1 MRLMLA
7 LALTLA
13 VAAAPE
19 EDSVVEDTAVKNKLF
34 QVERRWE
41 AGLIVGFPTMS
52 RLTEHYVFDAHVAYN
67 VLESLAVEA
76 IGGWAYSRHT
86 SIANGIA
93 AMPVPRT
100 PSELSDLWEMTGHGL
115 VGASW
120 QPLYGKIGVFS
131 EAIHFQLYAW
141 LGAGGAY
148 FRRTPEFST
157 NALRTNVGPLF
168 SVALGGRLFWSALG
182 DHHALRIEAR
192 DFSWIDSYVLSN
204 GSTAGG
210 LTNLVQL
217 SVGYTFLF

>member
-1 MRLMLA
+1 MLA

-13 VAAAPE
+13 LGAAPASE
-19 EDSVVEDTAVKNKLF
+19 EGLVEDTAVKNRLF
-34 QVERRWE
+34 KVEKRWE

-86 SIANGIA
+86 AIANGIA
-93 AMPVPRT
+93 AMPFTGRM
-100 PSELSDLWEMTGHGL
+100 PSEMSDLWEMTGHGL
-115 VGASW
+115 VGARW

-148 FRRTPEFST
+148 FQRVPEFTT
-157 NALRTNVGPLF
+157 NMLRTQVGPLF
-168 SVALGGRLFWSALG
+168 SVALGARVFWSMLG

-192 DFSWIDSYVLSN
+192 DFSWLDSYTLSN
-204 GSTAGG
+204 GTAAGG